1 MKRKITVII
10 IVLCLLILIAAPASA
25 AGNICFTAINNTVQP
40 LDNNTMPAIIGGL
53 LYIPCAFFS
62 SDALGVY
69 YVSGDSQVM
78 LYHSSKRLTFDTEK
92 ATVTDQNNKQ
102 YKIPAIKRNGRIY
115 VPLDEVCSFFGLN
128 YDVIQTDPAPVVRFL
143 AGNAYVDKNQ
153 FLSLNMTK
161 MQTFYDAYIG
171 DSTQPSASPTTPTSQ
186 TFENVTVFLSFYN
199 LTPKN
204 FEVLLN
210 TLDYYPFKCCFFV
223 AADEI
228 ASNADLLRRAAG
240 CGHTVGIWLK
250 DGTYGEYQKA
260 SSLLFE
266 AAKIRT
272 VLVSAG
278 GDAAKVA
285 EAAAESK
292 GLVFW
297 KPSKSYAG
305 SEKLTV
311 ANLTG
316 QLSALDSGRISVN
329 ISCTNKMASLTGALF
344 GYLSEK
350 KYVVRRLTEMT
361 APTYSI
367 G

>member
-1 MKRKITVII
+1 M
-10 IVLCLLILIAAPASA
+10 LCLLILIAAPASA
-25 AGNICFTAINNTVQP
+25 ARNICFTAINNTVQP
-40 LDNNTMPAIIGGL
+40 LDNNTMPAIIGGV

-78 LYHSSKRLTFDTEK
+78 LYYGSKRLTFDTEQ
-92 ATVTDQNNKQ
+92 ATVIDQNNNQ
-102 YKIPAIKRNGRIY
+102 YNIPAIKRSGLIY
-115 VPLDEVCSFFGLN
+115 VPVDEVCSFFGLS
-128 YDVIQTDPAPVVRFL
+128 YVVIQSNPALVVRFL
-143 AGNAYVDKNQ
+143 VGQNYFDNAKFISINK
-153 FLSLNMTK
+153 SI
-161 MQTFYDAYIG
+161 MQTYYDAYIG
-171 DSTQPSASPTTPTSQ
+171 DSTQPSASPTAPTSQ
-186 TFENVTVFLSFYN
+186 TFEDVTVFLSFYN

-204 FEVLLN
+204 FEALLN

-240 CGHTVGIWLK
+240 SGHTIGIWLK
-250 DGTYGEYQKA
+250 DGTYDEYQKA

-272 VLVSAG
+272 VLISAG
-278 GDAAKVA
+278 GDAAKAA